1 MKKKNRNFVKLTA
14 VGFASVF
21 MLSGCGITN
30 MTDEQVKVIADY
42 AADVLVRYDASYYD
56 RFAEEKIRSEEEDST
71 IVASN
76 ETQSP
81 ATNQPATE
89 VPKTEDPKKSTESTT
104 QPDAASQIPVET
116 AAPEDPAN
124 VADSDVT
131 PMDVGKIFGLE
142 DVEISYRGY
151 DVVDKYPDVGEDQL
165 AFQMKATENH
175 KLFVFKFE
183 ILNTSSEARNCNIL
197 GQNIKFRVRVNDTEN
212 LSVQKTLLAD
222 DLSQVNT
229 VLQSME
235 NKTGVVVCQVPSD
248 YNPEISTLSLV
259 VRTGGEDKVIK
270 LQ

>member
-21 MLSGCGITN
+21 MLSGCGITK
-30 MTDEQVKVIADY
+30 MTDEQMKVIADY

-56 RFAEEKIRSEEEDST
+56 RFAEEKRRSEEEDNT
-71 IVASN
+71 LLASN
-76 ETQSP
+76 ETAP
-81 ATNQPATE
+81 PETKQPATE
-89 VPKTEDPKKSTESTT
+89 MPKSEAPQISAEPVV
-104 QPDAASQIPVET
+104 QPDAATPAPVNT
-116 AAPEDPAN
+116 AAPADPAN
-124 VADSDVT
+124 VADSGVT
-131 PMDVGKIFGLE
+131 PMEVGKIFGLD

-151 DVVDKYPDVGEDQL
+151 DVLDQYPDVGSDQL

-175 KLFVFKFE
+175 KLYVFKFE

-222 DLSQVNT
+222 DLSQINA

-235 NKTGVVVCQVPSD
+235 SKTGVVVCQVPSD
-248 YNPEISTLSLV
+248 YNPEVSALSLV